1 MYAGGVVEAKSLANK
16 RKQEIEADEFAG
28 FIMAKLGASLNSALS
43 FTKIFTD
50 KDDTYSTH
58 PSKSKRVNAV
68 RKGFNKAGG
77 NDGVHFTDL
86 GFIRYVD
93 FL

>member
-1 MYAGGVVEAKSLANK
+1 M
-16 RKQEIEADEFAG
+16 
-28 FIMAKLGASLNSALS
+28 MAKLGASLNSALS

-68 RKGFNKAGG
+68 KKGLKKRKPTLLFHCTRSLK
-77 NDGVHFTDL
+77 H
-86 GFIRYVD
+86 Y
-93 FL
+93 